1 MILDSIIK
9 SLNTRNNSF
18 QDSLNGFVIKD
29 LYGRYQNLKASGDP
43 FGLKNFLNNLPSD
56 KLEGFFAELDKG
68 HKDINEFSEYIQSSA
83 SEMSFF
89 GAMASGAGS
98 SIRSALSGI
107 ASSFVNFGIMT
118 LANLAVSG
126 VVSFIDD
133 QIHKSERLIEKG
145 KQAKST
151 INDLKREF
159 SSKVDNAHS
168 LASQYDTLAR
178 GVDTL
183 NGKNIS
189 LNDDDYR
196 QFLSVNQQLLELFP
210 SLDRV
215 YDSNGNAM
223 VRLNGD
229 ASTLSD
235 SLNNILELQGRENS
249 KAIVEK
255 LPDAFNGTLEEV
267 NKSNHKLE
275 ELRHQRALI
284 MSQLNH
290 DPLNIADS
298 FSNNSSFGFSGSSWD
313 DASSLAN
320 TFIQLLDT
328 SGITYEQPKFQE
340 VSSLDNTSVSWFAQ
354 VDVNAEEQNK
364 NRQLFQEVYSKFS
377 SDAYIDTMRDYVNN
391 TLDMLAV
398 LEQDK
403 ESWGELDASLY
414 TWLQQESDDFNYMTN
429 QDKNAVNNIIANT
442 NWDKVDGV
450 SDFSDAKLYIQDNI
464 IPLFKETVLSDS
476 GVSMQS
482 MLLDFLQVDPSSL
495 SSKAYMDIYDNMIAD
510 IQKQFGEEEAN
521 KISVIFEPTI
531 ANVRETDSLIQSMR
545 DSISATFS
553 KDTSFN
559 NNILNTFSDEE
570 IQLIYKITAQDNFSD
585 TFSNVLNQFDAITQ
599 QSTIKIS
606 AKFDD
611 AESGFNSFMS
621 SFSSISD
628 ILSSQSAGTGI
639 SMDIYNTEGLN
650 DYRSALENVNGVIQ
664 LNKDKVEELSKAKAK
679 ETLTTLEANDAQAK
693 NQYIRNME
701 EIEQLRNS
709 DLELTEA
716 QKTRLEFLES
726 QQSLISSNSQQYQI
740 MADTIRQA
748 TGAYQEWLDNQ
759 NGPEAGDMG
768 TDVENAITAIR
779 DVADENSDSYGRIGT
794 NKYKAAMEFIVPDT
808 IPEEEVQSYVENLQ
822 TYFKDKAG
830 AEKFI
835 EEALD
840 KGLMEYSP
848 DNGTLQIA
856 AGKTMEDYAAAFNW
870 KPETI
875 QAMFGIQKDFGIDLQ
890 FENYNTGSI
899 NDEIIST
906 QENIDIIQ
914 ARIDE
919 LNEKPYHTKVE
930 SEELHQLLEDL
941 QMAYELQNNLGSQ
954 KVSEY
959 VGLEQEIGSRTSI
972 LNAYKQ
978 DGIISED
985 EIAQAEAQIA
995 NLIAQKEQLGVP
1007 TQIQIETYIGELDS
1021 QIEIYQQE
1029 LSTLEQKKMHLG
1041 VAIEPGTEERISELK
1056 QLISNAEADKETA
1069 KLSCT
1074 VELNSNTYTE
1084 KKNTI
1089 ENDSFTPKRITVSAE
1104 VWDARQQLYNIRRE
1118 LDAIK
1123 SKTVYITTVNST
1135 LNLPSIGNTTSG
1147 NDSKP
1152 SISGIHTVNGT
1163 AHVNGT
1169 LWASAYT
1176 GLAYATGN
1184 WASRRSG
1191 TTLIGELGREIVVNP
1206 NTGKWRTYGDNG
1218 AEFINL
1224 PFGAIVFNHKQTE
1237 ALLERGFV
1245 AGRGAAMANG
1255 TALIP
1260 KNTQTNSGNAFVS
1273 GNALAD
1279 GNSDSSKKADTTIDW
1294 IERLTKSL
1302 ERMFDALKSYAEDL
1316 YQTYQ
1321 NQNAAIDTALAKGNK
1336 DVKTFRDASVYYTK
1350 KASAVGID
1358 NSLQKKIR
1366 EGQLYIEDIED
1377 EDLREKIKEFQDL
1390 YEKAQ
1395 DCSDKARDLQ
1405 LELIELNKSKLDNIE
1420 DDFDNLISYQE
1431 KLISNQ
1437 KSFID
1442 LQEAKGGSASVS
1454 DYDGMIDAQ
1463 NQIISYL
1470 NGKRQELQNQFD
1482 SLTSSGV
1489 LVENTD
1495 DWWEWKGNIESIQ
1508 KELNSAR
1515 SDIEDLNDSIRDIRW
1530 QGFNDGIDKLDDLND
1545 ELDFLSDK
1553 IEDSALFSEDG
1564 KLTSTGSTK
1573 IALLSMQMVNART
1586 KVADYDMAIK
1596 ALDRELAN
1604 GVISQSQYNEE
1615 LGKYKEQQRKASNEL
1630 SKYKKA
1636 VIDVVKEGIDKQ
1648 TDAMEKYIKAQKE
1661 AISQEERYEDY
1672 LERVN
1677 ETQKQIN
1684 SIRAQLASM
1693 SGDDSGS
1700 AKAKRQSLNDELLKL
1715 EDKLA
1720 KDQKDHKTD
1729 MLKEAYDE
1737 ELDAL
1742 KEKADKEKELLDTD
1756 LAAQSEAIAGMLAG
1770 AQDNYA
1776 AVYEELGSMAEA
1788 YGIHLSSEL
1797 SDPWKNAV
1805 TAIET
1810 YKKAAAAAS
1819 QTAAG
1824 QSAVGSNVADIN
1836 TNAQK
1841 QATNNSASVPPAK
1854 ETAAAKADGQ
1864 WKKNN
1869 TGWWYEHDG
1878 GSYTKNGWEQIDGK
1892 WYHFDGKGYMQKG
1905 WVKDGQ
1911 TWYYLNPGGD
1921 MAVNKWIKAANGK
1934 DWYYLGS
1941 DGRMVE
1947 NGMINSNGKDY
1958 YLAAGGKMK
1967 TGWFKLG
1974 ATWYYANASG
1984 AVQKNQW
1991 IKGANGKDWY
2001 YVGPDG
2007 IMYANMNAVID
2018 GKNSRFD
2025 GNGRWLG
2032 YFARGARDISSLTG
2046 YGVIGE
2052 GGRDELV
2059 ATKGGQLVR
2068 LDDAKMI
2075 FSNEQTKRLWELSQ
2089 LSAPLSLSAV
2099 ASSLPATALPSQ
2111 KAVSISQNF
2120 GSLITVEGNVTKDAL
2135 PGLEKIMDQKLK
2147 SFEKNMYKG
2156 LQSLTGLKR

>member
-1 MILDSIIK
+1 MILEKALDKSYNSSYLSPDTLPNKDVLNGKTIQQVQTEFAEIIRSSDITALTNYK
-9 SLNTRNNSF
+9 SLF
-18 QDSLNGFVIKD
+18 DSTDI
-29 LYGRYQNLKASGDP
+29 
-43 FGLKNFLNNLPSD
+43 KNFLTDAYSSEANL
-56 KLEGFFAELDKG
+56 
-68 HKDINEFSEYIQSSA
+68 
-83 SEMSFF
+83 
-89 GAMASGAGS
+89 
-98 SIRSALSGI
+98 SALSGV
-107 ASSFVNFGIMT
+107 VNN
-118 LANLAVSG
+118 LNKNLAETGTTASKTGNLMRSAFSLIGGALTGTLITSAIDLGINFITEQLQRTQKLVDAAKAACQEWEQKDSSLQDQKQQYTQLKTLLDSG
-126 VVSFIDD
+126 SLSEQETISVKQQILDLQNQIVASYGEQAKGIDLVNGGLESQIDLLNRLSMDEANKLLNENRTGMQKAVDEMTEIREYTLGSTGMLTNGSGKKIEEIARKYETEGIELVSFLADD
-133 QIHKSERLIEKG
+133 S
-145 KQAKST
+145 A
-151 INDLKREF
+151 
-159 SSKVDNAHS
+159 
-168 LASQYDTLAR
+168 Y
-178 GVDTL
+178 
-183 NGKNIS
+183 NI
-189 LNDDDYR
+189 R
-196 QFLSVNQQLLELFP
+196 FT
-210 SLDRV
+210 
-215 YDSNGNAM
+215 
-223 VRLNGD
+223 GD
-229 ASTLSD
+229 ATQAQEV
-235 SLNNILELQGRENS
+235 LNSFATDVRNLQNELGGDNRIIENILESAERSLQDNKSILTEYQNTYQQYLTADLFSKGTGDNDPAGVLNRFTTAVRDYNAAVFSGDSSAITAASENFKQVS
-249 KAIVEK
+249 GDVEK
-255 LPDAFNGTLEEV
+255 VIAEFPQYKEMFDEIGNSLDSSAAKVANFNKQISGENTSKHGKYMKGVADSLKEQNLFKSDVIKALETSGMQRGEAEIRDLADEWGLTADSSLEDIQNFVSALLHAGLIADETADKVNKIFEIPDTSEFGQYKKALNTSNPGGQYLEMAGGLEKVKNLSAQGLTGTDDYQTYARMISPTGSTDKKNFDENVEKMKRYFTPDSRQGVDSFLGDLEARGLAEMTETIGENGEAIQEWKLNFTDLEEASRKMGMGFEPFLAMFGRAKDYGISSNVITSLEQGTEQLADLHSQLAFEEENLNSLTASGSNKTIDANGNIHMTAGTQDEIDAARERV
-267 NKSNHKLE
+267 NLLKADLTETLGYMDQLTSRSTEDYNAQVDAAKDTIQSLADQREQVLNEGGENAESIVAMIEDQIAEIADEYHIELDAHLNINPEGSGLDTDGEEAPYNGFEIDSTTASENLE
-275 ELRHQRALI
+275 ELTEKAELANEKFKE
-284 MSQLNH
+284 LH
-290 DPLNIADS
+290 DD
-298 FSNNSSFGFSGSSWD
+298 GSSINLNPGTAAEAED
-313 DASSLAN
+313 SLA
-320 TFIQLLDT
+320 
-328 SGITYEQPKFQE
+328 K
-340 VSSLDNTSVSWFAQ
+340 
-354 VDVNAEEQNK
+354 
-364 NRQLFQEVYSKFS
+364 
-377 SDAYIDTMRDYVNN
+377 TM
-391 TLDMLAV
+391 
-398 LEQDK
+398 
-403 ESWGELDASLY
+403 
-414 TWLQQESDDFNYMTN
+414 
-429 QDKNAVNNIIANT
+429 
-442 NWDKVDGV
+442 
-450 SDFSDAKLYIQDNI
+450 
-464 IPLFKETVLSDS
+464 
-476 GVSMQS
+476 
-482 MLLDFLQVDPSSL
+482 
-495 SSKAYMDIYDNMIAD
+495 
-510 IQKQFGEEEAN
+510 
-521 KISVIFEPTI
+521 
-531 ANVRETDSLIQSMR
+531 
-545 DSISATFS
+545 
-553 KDTSFN
+553 
-559 NNILNTFSDEE
+559 
-570 IQLIYKITAQDNFSD
+570 
-585 TFSNVLNQFDAITQ
+585 
-599 QSTIKIS
+599 
-606 AKFDD
+606 
-611 AESGFNSFMS
+611 
-621 SFSSISD
+621 
-628 ILSSQSAGTGI
+628 
-639 SMDIYNTEGLN
+639 
-650 DYRSALENVNGVIQ
+650 
-664 LNKDKVEELSKAKAK
+664 
-679 ETLTTLEANDAQAK
+679 
-693 NQYIRNME
+693 
-701 EIEQLRNS
+701 
-709 DLELTEA
+709 
-716 QKTRLEFLES
+716 EFY
-726 QQSLISSNSQQYQI
+726 QSLR
-740 MADTIRQA
+740 DE
-748 TGAYQEWLDNQ
+748 TGGLQ
-759 NGPEAGDMG
+759 PEVDL
-768 TDVENAITAIR
+768 TDVENAQAALQICVEKVHELNAPSVMSIDSSSLDDGVGSAVVALQNFQAAYDTLQSQKELSSLGVSVDTSAAEAALTEAYDVLQTQNPEILKTLTIDMTSLETIEGSIR
-779 DVADENSDSYGRIGT
+779 SFSPELVIRVNQGALDTFQGEDLSKT
-794 NKYKAAMEFIVPDT
+794 DT
-808 IPEEEVQSYVENLQ
+808 IKYNPDYLNVYTTDPPHQ
-822 TYFKDKAG
+822 TSTVDMYPVYHYNSTPPIDTPIAG
-830 AEKFI
+830 
-835 EEALD
+835 
-840 KGLMEYSP
+840 
-848 DNGTLQIA
+848 
-856 AGKTMEDYAAAFNW
+856 
-870 KPETI
+870 
-875 QAMFGIQKDFGIDLQ
+875 FGIFGAGSEADGNVHIARS
-890 FENYNTGSI
+890 TGS
-899 NDEIIST
+899 
-906 QENIDIIQ
+906 
-914 ARIDE
+914 
-919 LNEKPYHTKVE
+919 LGE
-930 SEELHQLLEDL
+930 SRNVHAL
-941 QMAYELQNNLGSQ
+941 
-954 KVSEY
+954 
-959 VGLEQEIGSRTSI
+959 T
-972 LNAYKQ
+972 
-978 DGIISED
+978 
-985 EIAQAEAQIA
+985 
-995 NLIAQKEQLGVP
+995 
-1007 TQIQIETYIGELDS
+1007 
-1021 QIEIYQQE
+1021 
-1029 LSTLEQKKMHLG
+1029 
-1041 VAIEPGTEERISELK
+1041 
-1056 QLISNAEADKETA
+1056 
-1069 KLSCT
+1069 
-1074 VELNSNTYTE
+1074 
-1084 KKNTI
+1084 
-1089 ENDSFTPKRITVSAE
+1089 
-1104 VWDARQQLYNIRRE
+1104 
-1118 LDAIK
+1118 
-1123 SKTVYITTVNST
+1123 
-1135 LNLPSIGNTTSG
+1135 
-1147 NDSKP
+1147 
-1152 SISGIHTVNGT
+1152 
-1163 AHVNGT
+1163 
-1169 LWASAYT
+1169 
-1176 GLAYATGN
+1176 
-1184 WASRRSG
+1184 
-1191 TTLIGELGREIVVNP
+1191 GELGPELVVRGSRYFTVGDYGPEIVHL
-1206 NTGKWRTYGDNG
+1206 KQGD
-1218 AEFINL
+1218 
-1224 PFGAIVFNHKQTE
+1224 IVFNHRQTHDILTKGY
-1237 ALLERGFV
+1237 AS
-1245 AGRGAAMANG
+1245 GRGRALAA
-1255 TALIP
+1255 
-1260 KNTQTNSGNAFVS
+1260 GNAFVS
-1273 GNALAD
+1273 GTALAD

-1420 DDFDNLISYQE
+1420 DDFDSLISYQE

-1553 IEDSALFSEDG
+1553 IEDSALFSENG
-1564 KLTSTGSTK
+1564 KLTSAGSTK

-1700 AKAKRQSLNDELLKL
+1700 AKAKRQYLNDELLKL

-1854 ETAAAKADGQ
+1854 ETAAAKAGGQ

-1921 MAVNKWIKAANGK
+1921 MAVNKWIKATNGK

-1941 DGRMVE
+1941 DGKMVE

-2007 IMYANMNAVID
+2007 IMYSNMNAVID

-2089 LSAPLSLSAV
+2089 LSAPLSLSAA
-2099 ASSLPATALPSQ
+2099 ASSLPAAALPSQ

-2135 PGLEKIMDQKLK
+2135 PELEKIMDQKLK
-2147 SFEKNMYKG
+2147 SFEKNMYQG